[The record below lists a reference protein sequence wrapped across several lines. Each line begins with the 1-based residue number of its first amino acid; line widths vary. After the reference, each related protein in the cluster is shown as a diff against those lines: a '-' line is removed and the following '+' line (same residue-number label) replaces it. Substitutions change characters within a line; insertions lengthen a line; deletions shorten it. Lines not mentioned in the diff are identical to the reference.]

1 MIEAWTGL
9 SNEQKAEIAI
19 ELLSEL
25 IKDAEGHIDR
35 YGDYSD
41 DMTKK
46 SLKRMKY
53 TRSFLEA
60 YYGLYYGHEK

>member
-1 MIEAWTGL
+1 MKEVWTGL

-25 IKDAEGHIDR
+25 IKDAEEYIGR
-35 YGDYSD
+35 YNDCPY
-41 DMTKK
+41 DMTEK
-46 SLKRMKY
+46 SLKRLKY
-53 TRSFLEA
+53 TRSFLES

>member
-9 SNEQKAEIAI
+9 SNQQKAEIAI

-25 IKDAEGHIDR
+25 IKDAEGDIDR

-41 DMTKK
+41 DVKK
-46 SLKRMKY
+46 KGLKRMKY
-53 TRSFLEA
+53 TRSFIES
-60 YYGLYYGHEK
+60 YYGLYYGYEK